1 MYENFIT
8 GNKGRS
14 IGDTKLTEI
23 VESDSGTVT
32 EEAVTRV
39 EPRVGMMVVMGLTP
53 DPLERFCVW
62 DNVVWKRIWE
72 DHWKGTDVLFY
83 LS

>member
-53 DPLERFCVW
+53 DPLERFCV
-62 DNVVWKRIWE
+62 
-72 DHWKGTDVLFY
+72 
-83 LS
+83 